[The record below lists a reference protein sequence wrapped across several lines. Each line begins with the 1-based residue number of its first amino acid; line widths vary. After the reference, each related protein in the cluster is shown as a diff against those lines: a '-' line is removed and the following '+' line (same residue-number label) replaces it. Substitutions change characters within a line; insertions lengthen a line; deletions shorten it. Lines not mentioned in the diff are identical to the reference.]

1 MWPSL
6 FTLEIE
12 EGKNK
17 PDFYNLIFYQ
27 ATIRDNEI
35 TVVSRVTVAPKE
47 PGTKKRVGSS
57 LSKQL
62 LRVPEWSGW
71 S

>member
-17 PDFYNLIFYQ
+17 PEFYKLFFYQ
-27 ATIRDNEI
+27 AKIRDNEI
-35 TVVSRVTVAPKE
+35 TVVSRVTVALKE
-47 PGTKKRVGSS
+47 PATEKRVSSS

-62 LRVPEWSGW
+62 LRVPEW
-71 S
+71 